1 MLIIQRDNE
10 HSYHLYH
17 KLKKIMNKKYALN
30 AKTLPAFTSSVKEV
44 LNYKSVSLSIFL
56 CLIALGIIF
65 LSSSVADKSSSIYM
79 GGICMTIVLLI
90 VGFYRL
96 INKRTKLVYV
106 PTNST
111 MISGS
116 FYFDKIHL
124 DKMKNLL
131 SSDYQVDLNQFK
143 FAKSGNSR
151 LDYVVS
157 SDRKFVTMQIY
168 EFIPYNFEVA
178 SDVICY
184 ENEKASVISDF
195 LLENHGKL

>member
-1 MLIIQRDNE
+1 
-10 HSYHLYH
+10 
-17 KLKKIMNKKYALN
+17 MNKKYALN
-30 AKTLPAFTSSVKEV
+30 AQTLPAFTTNVKEV
-44 LNYKSVSLSIFL
+44 LNYKSVSLSIVL
-56 CLIALGIIF
+56 CLISLGIIL
-65 LSSSVADKSSSIYM
+65 LSSSVADKSSSLYM
-79 GGICMTIVLLI
+79 GGICLTVLLLI

-96 INKRTKLVYV
+96 INKRTTLIYV

-111 MISGS
+111 MVSGS

-124 DKMKNLL
+124 DRMKVLL
-131 SSDYQVDLNQFK
+131 SENHEVDLKQFK

-157 SDRKFVTMQIY
+157 CDRKFVTVQLY
-168 EFIPYNFEVA
+168 EFIPYNFEAA

-184 ENEKASVISDF
+184 ENDKASVISDF